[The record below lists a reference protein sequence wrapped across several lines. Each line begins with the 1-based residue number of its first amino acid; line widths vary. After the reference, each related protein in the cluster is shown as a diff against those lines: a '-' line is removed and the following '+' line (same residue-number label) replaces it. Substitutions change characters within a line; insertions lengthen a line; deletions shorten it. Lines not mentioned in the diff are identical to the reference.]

1 MGDYN
6 YYDFENVDDFEKN
19 VKYHFDFIGNILI
32 VVKFCMVDSDVEFIM
47 NGTNHLN
54 KSIVSYPFAIFE
66 NIERH
71 NGT

>member
-6 YYDFENVDDFEKN
+6 YYGDFENVDFEKN
-19 VKYHFDFIGNILI
+19 VKYNFDFIGNILI

-54 KSIVSYPFAIFE
+54 KSIVSYFR
-66 NIERH
+66 NI
-71 NGT
+71 